1 MPEKE
6 LAKEL
11 AKEIIE
17 EVKEFLH
24 SRADALDLKSTHRS
38 IERSIRK
45 ILREH
50 ASDFNI
56 EETPKGGIQPF
67 NERG

>member
-1 MPEKE
+1 MSEEE

-24 SRADALDLKSTHRS
+24 SRADALELKSTHRS
-38 IERSIRK
+38 IERSIKK
-45 ILREH
+45 ILRRH
-50 ASDFNI
+50 I
-56 EETPKGGIQPF
+56 IPF
-67 NERG
+67 DEVSEISA